1 MNLYTKDILYKLEM
15 DNKMKTYRAF
25 DNTGQHITFTADSP
39 QEALE
44 KAQDMQHAPVKV
56 VEVKGK
62 GKAK

>member
-1 MNLYTKDILYKLEM
+1 
-15 DNKMKTYRAF
+15 MKTYKAF
-25 DNTGQHITFTADSP
+25 DNTGTHITFTASSP

-44 KAQDMQHAPVKV
+44 KAQEMQHAPVKV